1 MADNTT
7 LAESAQALFCAFA
20 DYAVSNRV
28 KLDDVLDAK
37 EFPTYKI
44 FRLAWNGKFK
54 TNGVDSIFKK
64 HIETPSVTLAMMEDF
79 LNENPDWYV
88 SSVLIAKKLIEDI
101 DSIVRNFNG
110 IKRPKSSEVWFV
122 RGDKPIMK
130 NIEELFKAANDTSK
144 KMNTVEGAKKSVI
157 FGDINKW
164 SPADIYFAS
173 DKARKIIQECVTDN
187 KGSTNKGFSF
197 LDLNVIVSDLI
208 ETGQLLP
215 LSLKKQ
221 TRSVILQKVN
231 FNRTD
236 ELKTIKKYHYGGHS
250 DWKVYKETAPQTRDL
265 KVYFTDN
272 KADHIKIRHDAS
284 SAAFKAEYQGA
295 NAEARGGSIG
305 SAGIFGDLIELVD
318 AGYAKKFKAAYEKA
332 NKEYR
337 EKVKSLGTKPTNPK
351 DKKAYDEV
359 RGQYSAML
367 VTNVVFPPLI
377 KWLDADKERSD
388 KFIRLIYQYITSRT
402 EESSKFVIAK

>member
-20 DYAVSNRV
+20 DYAVSNNV
-28 KLDDVLDAK
+28 KLDDILDAK
-37 EFPTYKI
+37 EYSTYKV

-54 TNGVDSIFKK
+54 NNGVDSIFKK
-64 HIETPSVTLAMMEDF
+64 HIETPSVTLKMLEDF

-101 DSIVRNFNG
+101 DTIVKNFNG
-110 IKRPKSSEVWFV
+110 IKRPKSTEVWFV

-130 NIEELFKAANDTSK
+130 NIEELFKVANDTSRR
-144 KMNTVEGAKKSVI
+144 MNTVEGAKKSVI

-173 DKARKIIQECVTDN
+173 DKARNLIEEQVSSNNGSN
-187 KGSTNKGFSF
+187 KKGFSF
-197 LDLNVIVSDLI
+197 LDLNVIISDLI

-221 TRSVILQKVN
+221 TKAVILQKVN
-231 FNRTD
+231 FSRTD

-250 DWKVYKETAPQTRDL
+250 DWKIYKTTAPQTRDL

-305 SAGIFGDLIELVD
+305 SAGIFADLIELVD
-318 AGYAKKFKAAYEKA
+318 VSYAKKFKASYEKA

-337 EKVKSLGTKPTNPK
+337 EKIKSLGTKPTNPK
-351 DKKAYDEV
+351 DKKAYDEI

-377 KWLDADKERSD
+377 KWLDSDKQRSD

>member
-20 DYAVSNRV
+20 DYAVSNHT
-28 KLDDVLDAK
+28 KLDDIFDTK
-37 EFPTYKI
+37 EFTNYNM

-54 TNGVDSIFKK
+54 GNGVESIFKK
-64 HIETPSVTLAMMEDF
+64 HIETPSVTLDMMEKF
-79 LNENPDWYV
+79 LNENPDWYI
-88 SSVLIAKKLIEDI
+88 SSILIAKKLIEDI

-130 NIEELFKAANDTSK
+130 NIEELFKFANETSK
-144 KMNTVEGAKKSVI
+144 EMNKVAGSKKGVI

-173 DKARKIIQECVTDN
+173 DKARKTIEESVNNN
-187 KGSTNKGFSF
+187 KGSNRRGFSF
-197 LDLNVIVSDLI
+197 IELNIMVSDLI

-221 TRSVILQKVN
+221 TKNVILQKVN

-236 ELKTIKKYHYGGHS
+236 ELETIKKYHYGGHS
-250 DWKVYKETAPQTRDL
+250 DWKVYRIASPQTRDL
-265 KVYFTDN
+265 KVYFTDI

-305 SAGIFGDLIELVD
+305 SSNIFGDLIDLVD
-318 AGYAKKFKAAYEKA
+318 SSFAKKFKSAYEKA
-332 NKEYR
+332 NKDYR
-337 EKVKSLGTKPTNPK
+337 EKIKNLGAKPTSAK
-351 DKKAYDEV
+351 DKKIYDEI
-359 RGQYSAML
+359 RAQYSATL
-367 VTNVVFPPLI
+367 VTNVIFPPLI
-377 KWLDADKERSD
+377 RWLDSDKERSD